1 MIRRPPR
8 STRTDTL
15 FPYTTLFRSPPD
27 AVEFVQRDAA
37 VAFGK
42 ARYPRDGDPAVDG
55 IFQLAGDAVEMVGVV
70 DPEIFAAAV
79 ENANRPVRLC
89 RISWFIPR
97 RKRMSSRDCTP
108 VR

>member
-1 MIRRPPR
+1 M
-8 STRTDTL
+8 DAQ
-15 FPYTTLFRSPPD
+15 FDAPPD

-79 ENANRPVRLC
+79 ENAQPARQIMPDFLVYSQAEAHVLTGLHAGPVGDRKSTRLN
-89 RISWFIPR
+89 SNH
-97 RKRMSSRDCTP
+97 
-108 VR
+108 